1 MGIRVA
7 VTRGVSSNIGECELT
22 HLDREPI
29 DVDLARTQHARY
41 EQVLADLGCRIERL
55 AEETDFPDSVFVE
68 DIAVVLDEVAI
79 ITRPGALSRR
89 GERSSIET
97 TLQSHRPIQRIE
109 PPGILDGGDVL
120 VVGRDVYVGLS
131 TRTNVDSVRQLREFV
146 SGYGYRVTGVDFRDC
161 LHLKSSAT
169 PISDDTLLVNPD
181 WVDPSVF
188 SGQVCVVVDP
198 VEPRAANVVRV
209 GDTVLFGSDF
219 PRTGERL
226 LAEGFDVQP
235 VEATEL
241 AKAEGALTCCSLIF
255 ESLQV

>member
-89 GERSSIET
+89 GERSSRRRCSPIA
-97 TLQSHRPIQRIE
+97 QSSASSHRGSLTVATSWSSAGTCMSGF
-109 PPGILDGGDVL
+109 PPGPT
-120 VVGRDVYVGLS
+120 S
-131 TRTNVDSVRQLREFV
+131 T
-146 SGYGYRVTGVDFRDC
+146 
-161 LHLKSSAT
+161 
-169 PISDDTLLVNPD
+169 P
-181 WVDPSVF
+181 
-188 SGQVCVVVDP
+188 
-198 VEPRAANVVRV
+198 
-209 GDTVLFGSDF
+209 
-219 PRTGERL
+219 
-226 LAEGFDVQP
+226 
-235 VEATEL
+235 
-241 AKAEGALTCCSLIF
+241 
-255 ESLQV
+255 